1 MRAILHEMLDLIE
14 RTEQNQNMIDG
25 LHLLIDSENVEL
37 GDMDFI
43 LSRGR
48 KMTVEEITRDYRN

>member
-1 MRAILHEMLDLIE
+1 MLDLIE

-37 GDMDFI
+37 CDMDFI
-43 LSRGR
+43 LSHGR
-48 KMTVEEITRDYRN
+48 RMTVEEITRDYRN